1 MESRDSHRIVI
12 GLIGVT
18 GVTPQARQTSIFAEA
33 RCYHRALACPVALPV
48 PTTLLKRRA
57 REPPLIV
64 LRPCSMQMPPPRAQL
79 SRRSTA
85 NDGIIDLRTS
95 CPPPFWL
102 WQVTCSTPAPD
113 DGAGDL
119 DGEYRPLC
127 TAKPRV
133 TTLPLV
139 SGQVAGGTDRRP
151 RRATLASS
159 RGRQAGVGAARAR
172 SLLCT
177 WCAGMVGLFPE
188 PWVAHSGAHGG
199 RAI

>member
-1 MESRDSHRIVI
+1 M
-12 GLIGVT
+12 
-18 GVTPQARQTSIFAEA
+18 
-33 RCYHRALACPVALPV
+33 ALTV
-48 PTTLLKRRA
+48 PTTLHKRTYRT
-57 REPPLIV
+57 PLIV
-64 LRPCSMQMPPPRAQL
+64 LRPCSMQMPPLRAQR

-85 NDGIIDLRTS
+85 NDGTIDRRNN
-95 CPPPFWL
+95 CPHPFWL
-102 WQVTCSTPAPD
+102 WQVPCSTPGPD
-113 DGAGDL
+113 DDAGDL
-119 DGEYRPLC
+119 DGEHRPLC

-177 WCAGMVGLFPE
+177 WCAWMVGLFPE

-199 RAI
+199 PGRYNSVKMVPW